1 MLRRSDG
8 LIRLEQGSA
17 GQDWILARRFCA
29 YTLLDASLIPAAK
42 RKGFAAMAV
51 QRWSPFADTRF
62 HIDWVGTQA
71 MVWAWSNA
79 QILDA
84 GDGEVTPP
92 PRRVVPESIHRG
104 EPQVEAAVLVAMDEG
119 VEGRIWLDHAMIA
132 CQWWPGP
139 PGIER
144 WNDFRRGAGLGA
156 AAILPEVQQPALAHV
171 PWTRPRVVGFNDL
184 AGRHRKTVQAVAVGM
199 IAALV
204 ALPLAASLRLVVKTS
219 LLERVIKTESE
230 SVAVTLQARE
240 AAERDLAAVDQ
251 LLRLRVSERQL
262 RLLSA
267 AVAATPGDWKLL
279 EWRMPDSRSLEVVMQ
294 MANPDATVLVRGWE
308 AAGVFSN
315 VAVDIGRTGNEV
327 AIKAEIADTDTDTD
341 VDAVPAAAEGL

>member
-8 LIRLEQGSA
+8 LIRLEQGRA

-42 RKGFAAMAV
+42 RKGFAAVAV

-62 HIDWVGTQA
+62 HIDWVGTRA

-84 GDGEVTPP
+84 GDGEVIAL
-92 PRRVVPESIHRG
+92 PRRVVPESLHRG

-156 AAILPEVQQPALAHV
+156 ATFVPEVQQPALALS
-171 PWTRPRVVGFNDL
+171 PWTRQRVVGFNDL
-184 AGRHRKTVQAVAVGM
+184 AGRHRKTLQAVAVGI

-219 LLERVIKTESE
+219 LLERVIKTQSE
-230 SVAVTLQARE
+230 GVAVTLQARE
-240 AAERDLAAVDQ
+240 TAERDLAAVDQ
-251 LLRLRVSERQL
+251 LLRLRTSERQL

-267 AVAATPGDWKLL
+267 AVAATPGGSWKLL
-279 EWRMPDSRSLEVVMQ
+279 EWRMPDGRSLELVMQ

-308 AAGVFSN
+308 ASGVFTN
-315 VAVDIGRTGNEV
+315 VAVDIGRSGNEV
-327 AIKAEIADTDTDTD
+327 AIKAEIADA
-341 VDAVPAAAEGL
+341 DAVPVAAEAR